1 MKKKLLASLT
11 LYAIAFC
18 SMSAPIPS
26 YRVATNI
33 AEAVSHNVVTSTVTK
48 TYIENLGISGSGGR
62 VNATNIINKI
72 VRDGKAATLVN
83 VDEDDPSKINPIVKI
98 EQASNTYAGLMTSDD
113 KAKLDAVDG
122 TVSAWNTFLY
132 GSNVVFSITNYQSG
146 SYSTDYGKMRII
158 ELRDG
163 QYNEIYDSRKEI
175 LVHITNETDRIRGQ
189 IKSDIGASNALFM
202 ARLDYKADK
211 AWGKYTSSGADVPE
225 DNHVYMTAPHTVFGG
240 GYEFERVNVNEG
252 AIWVLTDKGAPVYTA
267 GEEGVFKFQDL
278 GGTNY
283 FGFAKSDSYMLGC
296 NTDGIRVY
304 NGVVA
309 LTYNLVGA
317 IPIVHYKSTLV
328 GNGDWEPLNDASGNP
343 IAGASVN
350 VQWDE
355 APPEG
360 KQVCYIATGARPS
373 GFFTAQIS
381 MPGGSKFFTNMEAD
395 FQGGITCT
403 NTALGVTGVIYPMF
417 NGTSVQWQWRNK

>member
-1 MKKKLLASLT
+1 MLATASL
-11 LYAIAFC
+11 A
-18 SMSAPIPS
+18 APLTT
-26 YRVATNI
+26 YRAATNI
-33 AEAVSHNVVTSTVTK
+33 AEAVSHRMVTNTVTK
-48 TYIENLGISGSGGR
+48 SYIEDLGISGSGGR
-62 VNATNIINKI
+62 INATNIINNI
-72 VRDGKAATLVN
+72 TRNNHTATLVN
-83 VDEDDPSKINPIVKI
+83 VDEEDPSKVNPIVTI
-98 EQASNTYAGLMTSDD
+98 GQVNNTYAGLMTVED
-113 KAKLDAVDG
+113 KAKLDNVDG
-122 TVSAWNTFLY
+122 TITAWNTFLY

-146 SYSTDYGKMRII
+146 AYSKDYGKMRIV

-163 QYNEIYDSRKEI
+163 QYNEIYDSRREI
-175 LVHITNETDRIRGQ
+175 LVHITNETDRLRREVNG
-189 IKSDIGASNALFM
+189 DIGASNAVFV
-202 ARLDYKADK
+202 ARLDDKADR
-211 AWGKYTSSGADVPE
+211 AWGKYTSSGGDAPE
-225 DNHVYMTAPHTVFGG
+225 EGHVYMTAPHTVFGG

-267 GEEGVFKFQDL
+267 GEEGVFKFQDI

-296 NTDGIRVY
+296 DTDGIRVY

-317 IPIVHYKSTLV
+317 IPIVYYKSTLT
-328 GNGDWEPLNDASGNP
+328 GEGDWEPLNDASGNP

-360 KQVCYIATGARPS
+360 QQVCYIATGARPS

-381 MPGGSKFFTNMEAD
+381 IAGGSKFFTNMEAD

-403 NTALGVTGVIYPMF
+403 NTALGVTGVIYPVF
-417 NGTSVQWQWRNK
+417 NGTAVQWQWRNR